1 MLLKRLLTVA
11 AAIFVSSNAQQ
22 AGLSN
27 NISAMKSLMQAVE
40 QGVEDQKKLEKAE
53 WTIVGLTKNL
63 DLSMKNLAT
72 QKQEIKEKTTEMKTF
87 RQKFFNAESALK

>member
-1 MLLKRLLTVA
+1 
-11 AAIFVSSNAQQ
+11 
-22 AGLSN
+22 
-27 NISAMKSLMQAVE
+27 
-40 QGVEDQKKLEKAE
+40 LEKAE

>member
-40 QGVEDQKKLEKAE
+40 
-53 WTIVGLTKNL
+53 
-63 DLSMKNLAT
+63 
-72 QKQEIKEKTTEMKTF
+72 
-87 RQKFFNAESALK
+87 